1 MATNGFSADAE
12 ALVARIKTRLEMY
25 QYTHGRSMPLHA
37 IARMLSTILYSKR
50 FFPYYVYNILGG
62 IDEEGRGAVY
72 GYDPVGSYERIVC
85 CASGAA
91 QGLIQPFLDNQ
102 VMFKNQ
108 NSTPEAK
115 IPEPG
120 HLPLPQALRIVM
132 DSFTSATER
141 HIEVGDG
148 LEIFVVRSTSPR
160 TDASPSNVAPA
171 SEVNL
176 EEQGAV
182 EALGG
187 EDAYTPGACMVIRRE
202 LKKD

>member
-1 MATNGFSADAE
+1 
-12 ALVARIKTRLEMY
+12 MY
-25 QYTHGRSMPLHA
+25 QHTHGSSMPLHA

-108 NSTPEAK
+108 NSTTERK
-115 IPEPG
+115 VPEPG
-120 HLPLPQALRIVM
+120 HMELPEALRITM

-141 HIEVGDG
+141 HIEVGDN
-148 LEIFVVRSTSPR
+148 LEMFVVRSLKPR
-160 TDASPSNVAPA
+160 QDDIRAEGHTPA
-171 SEVNL
+171 ADIPLQEY
-176 EEQGAV
+176 GAV
-182 EALGG
+182 DALGG
-187 EDAYTPGACMVIRRE
+187 EDSFTPGACMVISRP